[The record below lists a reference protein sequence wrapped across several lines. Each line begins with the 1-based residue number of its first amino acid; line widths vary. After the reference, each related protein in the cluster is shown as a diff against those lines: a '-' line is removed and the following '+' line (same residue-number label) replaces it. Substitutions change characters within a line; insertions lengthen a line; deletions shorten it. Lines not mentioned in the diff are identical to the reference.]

1 MTDLPDFPTARMSA
15 DRAMGHARVEFAEML
30 FQEADDVGPGGAG
43 STELTAQV
51 QASLMMALYY
61 ETRHGNDLLAAHT
74 RALEEHRMAM
84 ADFVASA
91 GPPLGIPTQGGGPA
105 QALPIQNGTQAE
117 LPPARER
124 VE

>member
-1 MTDLPDFPTARMSA
+1 MTDLPEFTSARMSA
-15 DRAMGHARVEFAEML
+15 DRAMGHARAEFAEML

-74 RALEEHRMAM
+74 RALDEHRMAM

-91 GPPLGIPTQGGGPA
+91 GPPLGIPTQGGDPA
-105 QALPIQNGTQAE
+105 HAIPLQNSSQAE
-117 LPPARER
+117 LPSARER
-124 VE
+124 VD